1 MKRIEH
7 RSAIAL
13 LLAAALAL
21 GMGFFVVRLALCG
34 GDWASYSANQ
44 HIYQNGVLKS
54 STLTDRNGVILA
66 QTENGA
72 WRYADDPAVR
82 LSSVHAV
89 GDYRGYISGAI
100 SAFADELAGYSFVY
114 GTPGGGTEV
123 ALSLDTRL
131 QTAAWDA
138 LGGRRGAVLVMNYE
152 TGEILTMVSSPS
164 YDPNGE
170 ADTSIDGLFINRCT
184 LGTFTPGSV
193 FKLVTLI
200 AAVENLPDLTEQTF
214 TCNQYLDLPGGTV
227 VCTGWHGPQTIEQAL
242 ANSCN
247 CAFGELSLE
256 LGSETIVKTAQR
268 LGVAGSLTLDGAA
281 TVSGKIETA
290 EAGSSDEAWL
300 GIGQY
305 TDLVTPYS
313 MLRLCA
319 AIANGG
325 AAVTP
330 TLAYGGVGG
339 GAVLDGKLY
348 TGFNYAGMEAGHM
361 VIHQGG
367 RQCTCGRKGC
377 WEAYASATGLIR
389 STREAMEAHPDSALW
404 AYAPTPEAVNG
415 KTAFDAAQAGDAA
428 ARAVV
433 EGYVADLACGIL
445 NLINLFQPETLCVA
459 GGVSKQGENLL
470 GPVRKILDAEEFTR
484 DSARRTRLCLAQL
497 GSEAGV
503 IGAAP
508 LQVKALTRRAQTS
521 PPPPFPPARG
531 AGRAHR

>member
-138 LGGRRGAVLVMNYE
+138 LAGRRGAVLVMNYE

-227 VCTGWHGPQTIEQAL
+227 VCTGWHGRRRSSRRSQIPATAR
-242 ANSCN
+242 
-247 CAFGELSLE
+247 
-256 LGSETIVKTAQR
+256 LGS
-268 LGVAGSLTLDGAA
+268 
-281 TVSGKIETA
+281 
-290 EAGSSDEAWL
+290 
-300 GIGQY
+300 
-305 TDLVTPYS
+305 
-313 MLRLCA
+313 LRL
-319 AIANGG
+319 
-325 AAVTP
+325 
-330 TLAYGGVGG
+330 
-339 GAVLDGKLY
+339 
-348 TGFNYAGMEAGHM
+348 
-361 VIHQGG
+361 
-367 RQCTCGRKGC
+367 
-377 WEAYASATGLIR
+377 S
-389 STREAMEAHPDSALW
+389 S
-404 AYAPTPEAVNG
+404 
-415 KTAFDAAQAGDAA
+415 A
-428 ARAVV
+428 ARR
-433 EGYVADLACGIL
+433 
-445 NLINLFQPETLCVA
+445 
-459 GGVSKQGENLL
+459 S
-470 GPVRKILDAEEFTR
+470 
-484 DSARRTRLCLAQL
+484 
-497 GSEAGV
+497 
-503 IGAAP
+503 
-508 LQVKALTRRAQTS
+508 
-521 PPPPFPPARG
+521 
-531 AGRAHR
+531 